1 MPGDATLHRRE
12 LLKSIGAAGAAAG
25 VLGGPAI
32 AAEAPGPHH
41 HPVGAPAAGAEPLR
55 WLTTTEAA
63 TLEAVVDT
71 LIPKDAVG
79 PGGVEAGIVTFID
92 RELAAGFG
100 RGARMYLQGP
110 FAEGAPEQG
119 YQLPLTPAELY
130 RVGLAD
136 LEAWVGAT
144 RGGKS
149 FDRLAPAERSAALKE
164 VEAGKAEF
172 ANVPS
177 RVFFELLLTN
187 AMEGYFGDP
196 MYGGNRDK
204 AVWRMIG
211 FPGVGTMYAELIEEY
226 RNKPYVVEPQSI
238 ADLT

>member
-1 MPGDATLHRRE
+1 MSDARLHRRD

-25 VLGGPAI
+25 VLGGPAT
-32 AAEAPGPHH
+32 AAETAPHAHH
-41 HPVGAPAAGAEPLR
+41 HPAATPATEPLR
-55 WLTTTEAA
+55 WLTTSEAA
-63 TLEAVVDT
+63 TLEAMVDT

-79 PGGVEAGIVTFID
+79 PGGVEAGIVAFID

-136 LEAWVGAT
+136 LEAWVAAS
-144 RGGKS
+144 RGGRS
-149 FDRLAPAERSAALKE
+149 FDRLTPEERSAALKE

-187 AMEGYFGDP
+187 TMEGYFGDP

-204 AVWRMIG
+204 SVWRMIG
-211 FPGVGTMYAELIEEY
+211 FPGVASMYADLIETY